1 MYFLL
6 LLNMYNYNYEYHLRR
21 INEIRIILFAI
32 NKKLTNVHELFSF
45 NYLQKIQLRINKLS

>member
-1 MYFLL
+1 
-6 LLNMYNYNYEYHLRR
+6 MYNYNYEYHLRR